1 MIRVYDIE
9 TFSNCFT
16 YTDVDPETREIK
28 TFVISD
34 FQDDFDAFCE
44 YIEYL
49 RMNKAGMVGLNN
61 VHFDWPVVYEI
72 VNQRLDTGFAIY
84 RFVQNELISEKNK
97 FEQERPRDTPQ
108 IIPQLDL
115 YLLNHYDNKGR
126 NTSLK
131 ALQVSLHWD
140 NVMDN
145 PFHHSR
151 YITRDELAMVLEY
164 NLNDVLFTEYFYNKC
179 KEKVEFR
186 KKIYKEYRLNVMNS
200 SDVGIGEAIFMQ
212 QLTRTM
218 RTSAYNLKQLVT
230 KEVDVS
236 LESIIFPYIEFKDP
250 RFQELLR
257 LIKKTRASS
266 NFIQTFI
273 ENIPKGIS
281 VNDLHDMM
289 KANNMPVRQYAQS
302 KKSFS
307 FTRNYGGMLI
317 EYGVGGIHGCVPP
330 GIFRKSETQTI
341 LDIDVK
347 SYYPN
352 LFIRN
357 GVAPRHINKEVFL
370 RVYEETFDS
379 RVVAQKQG
387 NKLISDALKLALNGV
402 FGKTGSKTSPI
413 YDPRAFYAITV
424 NGQLLLTMLTE
435 WLHTA
440 GAKLLQVN
448 TDGVTILVD
457 NDKLPEIYNLCKMWE
472 QKTKLTLEYAQYE
485 AMYIR
490 DVNNYFAVKEDG
502 KVKAKGVFSA
512 PGLSK
517 NPQNT
522 ICTEAVTAYIT
533 RGTELQHTICSCRD
547 IRKFITLRTV
557 NGGAIKGDV
566 PLGRAIRWYYSVQEH
581 GQTINYVT
589 NGNTVPRS
597 EGARPIMDLPDAI
610 PPDLNFR
617 WYIEEAEEILR
628 SIGALPR
635 PVVEKLPR
643 KNSKAWKE
651 LRDTGKI
658 VENHKGEWVWAKREM
673 EDAV

>member
-16 YTDVDPETREIK
+16 YTDVDPETREVK

-49 RMNKAGMVGLNN
+49 RANKAGMVGFNN

-72 VNQRLDTGFAIY
+72 VNRKLDTGFAIY
-84 RFVQNELISEKNK
+84 QFVQNELISEKNK
-97 FEQERPRDTPQ
+97 FEQEKPKDTPQ
-108 IIPQLDL
+108 TILQLDL
-115 YLLNHYDNKGR
+115 YLLNHYDNKSR

-151 YITRDELAMVLEY
+151 YITKDELVLVLEY
-164 NLNDVLFTEYFYNKC
+164 NLNDVLFTEYFYKKC
-179 KEKVEFR
+179 KDKIDFR
-186 KKIYKEYRLNVMNS
+186 KKIMREYNLNVINS

-230 KEVDVS
+230 QDVDVS
-236 LESIIFPYIEFKDP
+236 LESIIFPYIEFEDP

-257 LIKKTRASS
+257 LMKKTRASS
-266 NFIQTFI
+266 DFIKTFI
-273 ENIPKGIS
+273 DNIPKGIS
-281 VNDLHDMM
+281 VNDLHDLM
-289 KANNMPVRQYAQS
+289 KANNLPVRQYAQS

-317 EYGVGGIHGCVPP
+317 EYGVGGVHGCVPA

-357 GVAPRHINKEVFL
+357 GIAPRHINKGVFL

-379 RVVAQKQG
+379 RVVAQKEG
-387 NKLISDALKLALNGV
+387 NKLISDALKLALVGV
-402 FGKTGSKTSPI
+402 FGKTGAKTSPI
-413 YDPRAFYAITV
+413 HDPRAFYAITV
-424 NGQLLLTMLTE
+424 NGQLLITMLAE

-440 GAKLLQVN
+440 GAKLLQIN
-448 TDGVTILVD
+448 TDGVTVLVD
-457 NDKLPEIYNLCKMWE
+457 NNKLAGIYELCEKWE
-472 QKTKLTLEYAQYE
+472 FKTKLTLEYAQYE

-502 KVKAKGVFSA
+502 SIKEKGAFETVKEWHKDNSYMVVPKAVQAHFTQGIPIGEFLRNHREIYDFCGRYKATPGWSVNFYYLDKDRQKCMDFGKIYRFLVTKKGGVSKKVNK
-512 PGLSK
+512 
-517 NPQNT
+517 
-522 ICTEAVTAYIT
+522 
-533 RGTELQHTICSCRD
+533 D
-547 IRKFITLRTV
+547 
-557 NGGAIKGDV
+557 
-566 PLGRAIRWYYSVQEH
+566 GREH
-581 GQTINYVT
+581 HLCEGFQ
-589 NGNTVPRS
+589 TVPFNQKTDFDFNNLNYS
-597 EGARPIMDLPDAI
+597 FYELECKKLIDTIVPIQTQLSLI
-610 PPDLNFR
+610 
-617 WYIEEAEEILR
+617 
-628 SIGALPR
+628 
-635 PVVEKLPR
+635 
-643 KNSKAWKE
+643 
-651 LRDTGKI
+651 
-658 VENHKGEWVWAKREM
+658 
-673 EDAV
+673 